1 MATSSK
7 KKKESVKT
15 FSGRMEIGMPSR
27 GTLHR
32 ELAQDPAKVESEAQK
47 ILAKIA
53 LYWRNP
59 GEFRLDYPG
68 REFDP
73 QYGMELS
80 VDDWVLDK
88 NARDAN
94 LIHLAWRQLLFEK
107 RIVIARSDGKR
118 FVRPLDA
125 EEPQGTIGGE
135 QLRQPEERKRR
146 PRGRPPKRN
155 ADPKKDQRITADWG
169 AARASGCRTLQDFV
183 GARGYQ
189 VSDVRAA
196 LDRHRHRNAKSS
208 GGINPPDDP
217 VKAL

>member
-94 LIHLAWRQLLFEK
+94 LIHLAWRQLLSEK
-107 RIVIARSDGKR
+107 RIQITRSDGKK
-118 FVRPLDA
+118 FVRPLEASDH
-125 EEPQGTIGGE
+125 QGSTVGE
-135 QLRQPEERKRR
+135 KCPPPEQRKPRT
-146 PRGRPPKRN
+146 RGRPSDTDHK
-155 ADPKKDQRITADWG
+155 ADREVYEAW
-169 AARASGCRTLQDFV
+169 RSSGCKSIEDFAGTL
-183 GARGYQ
+183 GKKPRE
-189 VSDVRAA
+189 VRVAI
-196 LDRHRHRNAKSS
+196 DRHRKRHQRSK
-208 GGINPPDDP
+208 
-217 VKAL
+217 